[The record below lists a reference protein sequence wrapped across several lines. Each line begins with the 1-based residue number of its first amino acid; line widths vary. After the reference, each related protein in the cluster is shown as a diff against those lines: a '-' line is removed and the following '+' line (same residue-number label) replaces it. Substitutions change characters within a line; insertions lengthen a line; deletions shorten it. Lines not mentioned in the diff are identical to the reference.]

1 MTGLTRWDPFADIGA
16 LQDQMNRLLDER
28 FFRPQRE
35 LSPARW
41 APAVDI
47 YEDAEGITLEAEVPG
62 VDPAKIEVKVEDG
75 TLTLSGSRSLA
86 REEKKEGYHRL
97 ERSIGSFSRSFTLPP
112 TVDSERIRAEN
123 RNGVLSIFL
132 PRREETKPR
141 KIEVKVH
148 H

>member
-1 MTGLTRWDPFADIGA
+1 MRFSPTTAIYDRGRKGRLYREIGLTKN
-16 LQDQMNRLLDER
+16 L
-28 FFRPQRE
+28 
-35 LSPARW
+35 
-41 APAVDI
+41 
-47 YEDAEGITLEAEVPG
+47 
-62 VDPAKIEVKVEDG
+62 
-75 TLTLSGSRSLA
+75 
-86 REEKKEGYHRL
+86 
-97 ERSIGSFSRSFTLPP
+97 TLPP

>member
-1 MTGLTRWDPFADIGA
+1 M
-16 LQDQMNRLLDER
+16 
-28 FFRPQRE
+28 
-35 LSPARW
+35 
-41 APAVDI
+41 
-47 YEDAEGITLEAEVPG
+47 
-62 VDPAKIEVKVEDG
+62 EVKTSTFTASHGVMTAEAGVISGELELCTACREDG

-97 ERSIGSFSRSFTLPP
+97 ERSFGTFSRSFTLPP